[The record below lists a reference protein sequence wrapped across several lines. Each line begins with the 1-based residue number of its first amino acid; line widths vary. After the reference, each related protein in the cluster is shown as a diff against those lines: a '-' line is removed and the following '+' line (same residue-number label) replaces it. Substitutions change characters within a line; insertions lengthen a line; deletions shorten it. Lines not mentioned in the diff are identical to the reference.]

1 MNVIEV
7 SNLKK
12 QYRSILAVN
21 DISFNVEEGTIF
33 GMLGPNGAGKST
45 TIECIIGLK
54 KRSNGLVDVLGL
66 DPAVDNEKLY
76 NIIGVQ
82 LQETS
87 YQDKIKVYE
96 LCDLFK
102 MMYKTPTDY
111 MQLLERFELA
121 DRLKSYV
128 SALSGGQKQKIAIV
142 LALIANP
149 KIVFLDELTT
159 GLDPNARREMWQCIK
174 ELKDE
179 GRTVFMT
186 THYMEEAAFLCDKI
200 CIIHDGEIIAMG
212 TVDGVVE
219 NSGIDMEV
227 TFETNKDVTGLIK
240 KIENINE
247 VVKNNDNYT
256 VCFKDEEVIG
266 EIILALKNNN
276 ISYRNLNINRPNL
289 EDVYLKL
296 TGTKWKELD

>member
-12 QYRSILAVN
+12 QYRSILAVD
-21 DISFNVEEGTIF
+21 DISFEVEEGTIF

-45 TIECIIGLK
+45 TIECTIGLK
-54 KRSNGLVDVLGL
+54 KRDNGTVSVLGL
-66 DPAVDNEKLY
+66 DPSVDSKDLY
-76 NIIGVQ
+76 DMIGVQ

-102 MMYKTPTDY
+102 EMYDTPTDY
-111 MQLLERFELA
+111 IELLKRFDLG
-121 DRLKSYV
+121 DKLKSYV
-128 SALSGGQKQKIAIV
+128 SELSGGQRQKVAIT

-174 ELKDE
+174 DLREE
-179 GRTVFMT
+179 GRTVFLT
-186 THYMEEAAFLCDKI
+186 THYMEEAAYLCDKI
-200 CIIHDGEIIAMG
+200 CIIHDGKIIAMD
-212 TVDGVVE
+212 TVDGVIE
-219 NSGIDMEV
+219 KSEIDTEI
-227 TFETNKDVTGLIK
+227 TFESSQDAVSLIK
-240 KIENINE
+240 AIKN
-247 VVKNNDNYT
+247 VKDIVRVDKSYT
-256 VCFKDEEVIG
+256 VYFKDEEVIG
-266 EIILALKNNN
+266 DMILALKQNN
-276 ISYRNLNINRPNL
+276 IKFKSINIIRPNL

-296 TGTKWKELD
+296 TGTKWKEID

>member
-7 SNLKK
+7 SGLTK
-12 QYRSILAVN
+12 QYRSILAVD
-21 DISFNVEEGTIF
+21 DISFTVEEGTIF

-54 KRSNGLVDVLGL
+54 KRNNGLVDVLGL

-102 MMYKTPTDY
+102 TMYDTPTDY
-111 MQLLERFELA
+111 IKLLERFELS
-121 DRLKSYV
+121 DRVKSYV
-128 SALSGGQKQKIAIV
+128 SELSGGQKQKIAIV

-159 GLDPNARREMWQCIK
+159 GLDPNARRDMWQCIK

-200 CIIHDGEIIAMG
+200 CIIHDGKIIAMD

-219 NSGIDMEV
+219 NSDIDMEV
-227 TFETNKDVTGLIK
+227 TFESKKDVTELLK
-240 KIENINE
+240 KIKNINNI
-247 VVKNNDNYT
+247 VKNNESYT
-256 VCFKDEEVIG
+256 VYFKDEEVIG
-266 EIILALKNNN
+266 EIILVLKDNN
-276 ISYRNLNINRPNL
+276 ISFKKLNINRPNL

-296 TGTKWKELD
+296 TGTKWKEID

>member
-1 MNVIEV
+1 MKVIEV

-12 QYRSILAVN
+12 QYRSFLAIN
-21 DISFNVEEGTIF
+21 DISFDVEEGTIF

-54 KRSNGLVDVLGL
+54 KRDEGSVSVLGL

-96 LCDLFK
+96 LCDLF
-102 MMYKTPTDY
+102 MTMYDAPTDY
-111 MQLLERFELA
+111 MKLLERFELA

-128 SALSGGQKQKIAIV
+128 SELSGGQRQKIAIV

-159 GLDPNARREMWQCIK
+159 GLDPNARREMWRCIK

-200 CIIHDGEIIAMG
+200 CIIHNGKIIAMD
-212 TVDGVVE
+212 TVDSVVE
-219 NSGIDMEV
+219 KADIDTEV
-227 TFETNKDVTGLIK
+227 TFESNEDVISIIRAIKNVKDVVMVDK
-240 KIENINE
+240 S
-247 VVKNNDNYT
+247 YT
-256 VCFKDEEVIG
+256 VCFKDEDVIG
-266 EIILALKNNN
+266 DIVLTLKNNN
-276 ISYRNLNINRPNL
+276 ISYKKLNINRPDL

-296 TGTKWKELD
+296 TGTKWKEID